1 MDSTNINDQL
11 SIITGLPKDTF
22 TTATA
27 NNTPGP
33 GDELLSVLGATE
45 KPVIMPSAMGTP
57 GGYSGT
63 ELASRTINVGA
74 KYTEP
79 LSNYVDYG
87 VPLNPFSDWN
97 DMRARNQG
105 TMQKIGYGT
114 IKAVGTFTG
123 AVAENTLGIFAGLG
137 SMMMGGSYADNIV
150 GNTVDST
157 NEWLAENLPHYQTA
171 QELERKQSGSTL
183 GALGTA
189 NFWTDTFLNGIAYS
203 LGSAATI
210 ELTGG
215 SGLLGKGIQAG
226 GKALGA
232 LGAASKIQKLTST
245 GEALKNIYNVSKMI
259 KTGTK
264 LTGDISKFATI
275 GKVLNA
281 VNHLEMS
288 AMMSLAEASV
298 EAREKSKMFTEEMY
312 AAWEGRPEN
321 YGKSAETDMSAEEKK
336 AIFESAK
343 GVENFTFGWNM
354 PILMGTNALM
364 FGSMIRGKAGKSF
377 SKGITEK
384 VVSDGEK
391 YVTKLPKSMVG
402 KAFSKAS
409 RTVSPILKDGITEMV
424 QEGAQT
430 MIGSTAV
437 EYFKNKFNTG
447 SEDMSG
453 AMIKG
458 MMDTY
463 GTSEGVESMLTG
475 FLVGAIMGGAGSI
488 GGSESKNR
496 KAKGVNTANLL
507 SIANSG
513 SFTNIVAGAE
523 QNLEINNFMQAIQKA
538 NAVGNYK
545 AAEELRLNLIA
556 SRAMKLKNLD
566 ALDLAMT
573 ELDDLGAMS
582 EKDFMERTGYD
593 TSKTLL
599 EQTGMASHKAIVED
613 IKNDINDLAKT
624 SDKLDNILSLVD
636 PRTKGIGRLF
646 TSKEDLQIEKQQEL
660 YNQRLKGIL
669 MQNMVSIKS
678 RDREIDDAITDLRG
692 LSEEFG
698 KITKSSLLT
707 VLKRN
712 DVAMTADGNITMP
725 NKLVEVLNI
734 TDKATQAERE
744 DKEATIAQEAK
755 ENTKKEDTKENNAVK
770 TALDRA
776 IEESKTFDTL
786 KKLEFDQALESLQNS
801 MTVREEAIAAFDELI
816 KNPEK
821 REMAIVAKQ
830 AAARRAAISNA
841 GKEANKLIE
850 LAETTKDLD
859 DIDQENLS
867 PEMIAA
873 LEARYEEL
881 YAIEEKY
888 YNDYADFPDAVLA
901 QLGTKID
908 EIEEDSPQKAL
919 ALTRVIEDR
928 KKGTKAEREKREA
941 NKTPEQQA
949 IEDEVIAALNSK
961 NNTPLPDN
969 PQNKPFENKIAV
981 VSGDGRRLRIN
992 GVTYENTFINPIE
1005 AITWDEE
1012 TLGLKVGD
1020 TVEWEITT
1028 PSATEEA
1035 DDKISTFQQIKEEVA
1050 AATTAEEANAI
1061 AEKLGAI
1068 IPEEETAAWMDEF
1081 AAGAEGPATAEQI
1094 KAALPENPNEEDIA
1108 LASVKILFPKYL
1120 DVKIAELTTGVSQT
1134 TGEAITKADK
1144 PVVKSVTL
1152 TNEAGQIVE
1161 FTAEEY
1167 PSIALEVAEVIA
1179 SIATDGRLVTELEL
1193 SQPELEKKLEIQEKS
1208 IDKLVKAAEL
1218 NYTNLM
1224 NNIARATAGSIESVM
1239 KKYSTL
1245 ISIISPIYSSAKAS
1259 YIALGESP
1267 KSIFF
1272 NDKNN
1277 AIWGIRY
1284 ELSEAIKK
1292 YKELQKVYR
1301 EKTNIAPVAAP
1312 SNAPTEFTSADELEY
1327 QNELG
1332 KLSADIDTGNDHLL
1346 DLKSKADELQMEIDA
1361 GNNIEE
1367 NSKELQETIDEIDV
1381 VTEDLRILNDV
1392 LNNLR
1397 QEYEDRKSS
1406 ETSTDLQDTEGAT
1419 EYSEKQGDQREAEGA
1434 VQVPTEEEPD
1444 VAEPED
1450 IPFIIGRRI
1459 EEEDFG
1465 TTSIPNGDSSND
1477 LIDEEEDETE
1487 EEEYIV
1493 DEDNLTHLNPTVAP
1507 EEQEKVEGDSGE
1519 LDVRLLPTTYR
1530 YSSDFNHIIVDENGQ
1545 PLPNIIYLGDGTEEN
1560 KGIQQIST
1568 KTGKAI
1574 PVNSDALVSSELT
1587 PVNTDSPLE
1596 IVFEV
1601 RTDTVYFEKESKT
1614 RKPEDLWK
1622 IAPIYVTVRTSKGLM
1637 RVGMLEG
1644 YNPSKAESNSDRQ
1657 TIWENHLKG
1666 NKVTSTL
1673 AGKRGV
1679 QSSQHIANALTE
1691 GGTRFLYDITAN
1703 GNKPIIVIAATDG
1716 GRPVWKVFL
1725 NEEDVEINAEFP
1737 INTTDL
1743 GTVGMLVK
1751 TPTGG
1756 YRLTRLIT
1764 QPIGQT
1770 GAAAV
1775 LDALRLGQSDRISQI
1790 VGFNLIADAAIAMSG
1805 KNVKKMIFEDILGTG
1820 DNAVRTYVY
1829 WLPQAESWI
1838 RVSAEELGKAL
1849 NKQQFKFQ
1857 FIEISKEDGATNF
1870 SPDSTR
1876 KDWSTHYADVLPTFL
1891 EVIQEKRYQVDK
1903 ELLATNGQIPYTSP
1917 LEDSD
1922 ADEVTVFNNYL
1933 DYLTDST
1940 LLPELKGDSKSHTS
1954 ILSTGTYINP
1964 ETGSPYFNIGITFG
1978 PMMINGKA
1986 LTSEESP
1993 LPPQPTVKIE
2003 LKESIVE
2010 EEEEFT
2016 KEETEEETTTEE
2028 NSSVDA
2034 TNLLIDED
2042 EEEEEETM
2050 EEKFS
2055 LNKLFKGKESGD
2067 ILKVIGYTKNGVRF
2081 EVQKE
2086 GLKPTK
2092 NLPFTELERLLKQG
2106 KLTAVKVSEE
2116 DEEKA
2121 PEDQP
2126 VTDIKAMMEAQGIIA
2141 EEEEEEE
2148 IAEEDEIVNEPLAA
2162 VLEKIKENEYKGMV
2176 IDPITKE
2183 ETHYKITPEISG
2195 VPDQF
2200 DRITRKTSEPFTGS
2214 KETQVSSSTA
2224 GKTVHS
2230 VVEDMLM
2237 KRDYV
2242 KPDGIS
2248 AVAFLDLKSQAVAI
2262 EKIFKTRRQAIVAV
2276 EMLVYNEAGKWA
2288 GKFDILTK
2296 DNKGVY
2302 YIYDIKTGSE
2312 SGLKKYDKGY
2322 TNPLTKKTKK
2332 SKRQQH
2338 GSQLSAYAYAL
2349 RGHGKDNNIDVKVPK
2364 GSVLYIPIEYTS
2376 DGSITKVSKLAEKK
2390 FILSADI
2397 KAVFKGEVT
2406 FEYKA
2411 STKAEDPAVKNAG
2424 KRKGS
2429 TKSNAKSKIVL
2440 AEEEEE
2446 ETKPAGKGIKA
2457 TTKKAPVKLTKTNIL
2472 NAILNAKKVEKG
2484 DIAQGQEGILGNI
2497 KTTIIDN
2504 DGQFDDEILTDIIN
2518 QETGLNFTVN
2528 EVAKMQEAIINKDC
2542 TPKS

>member
-1 MDSTNINDQL
+1 MDSTNIADQL
-11 SIITGLPKDTF
+11 SIITGLSKDTF
-22 TTATA
+22 TTPTINAE
-27 NNTPGP
+27 PGP
-33 GDELLSVLGATE
+33 GNELFAALGIKEQPVVLPSSN
-45 KPVIMPSAMGTP
+45 PVGNA
-57 GGYSGT
+57 YSGT
-63 ELASRTINVGA
+63 ELASRNINVGS

-123 AVAENTLGIFAGLG
+123 AIAENTLGIFAGLG

-157 NEWLAENLPHYQTA
+157 NEWLRENLPNYVSNS
-171 QELERKQSGSTL
+171 ELERKQTSAFSG
-183 GALGTA
+183 LGTA

-203 LGSAATI
+203 IGSVATI
-210 ELTGG
+210 GLTGG
-215 SGLLGKGIQAG
+215 VGLAGRGIQAG

-232 LGAASKIQKLTST
+232 LGTATKIQKLTST
-245 GEALKNIYNVSKMI
+245 GESLKNIYNVSKMI

-264 LTGDISKFATI
+264 LTGDISKFATV

-281 VNHLEMS
+281 VNHLEMA

-312 AAWEGRPEN
+312 ADWEGRPEN
-321 YGKSAETDMSAEEKK
+321 YGKSAERDMTAEEKK

-364 FGSMIRGKAGKSF
+364 FGSMIRGKAGRSF
-377 SKGITEK
+377 SKGVTEK

-391 YVTKLPKSMVG
+391 YVTKLPKTMVG
-402 KAFSKAS
+402 KAFSKAYRVS
-409 RTVSPILKDGITEMV
+409 SPILKNGITEMV

-447 SEDMSG
+447 TEDMSG

-475 FLVGAIMGGAGSI
+475 FLVGAIMGGGSNI
-488 GGSESKNR
+488 GGSASKNR

-513 SFTNIVAGAE
+513 SFTNIVAAAE
-523 QNLEINNFMQAIQKA
+523 QNLEINSYMQAIQKA

-593 TSKTLL
+593 TTKTLL
-599 EQTGMASHKAIVED
+599 EQTGMSSHKAIVED

-624 SDKLDNILSLVD
+624 SDKLDNILTLVD
-636 PRTKGIGRLF
+636 PTTRGLGRLF
-646 TSKEDLQIEKQQEL
+646 ETKENLQIQKQQEL

-678 RDREIDDAITDLRG
+678 RDREIDDAIVELRG
-692 LSEEFG
+692 LSDEFG
-698 KITKSSLLT
+698 KITKNSLLT

-712 DVAMTADGNITMP
+712 DVSMTADGNITMP
-725 NKLVEVLNI
+725 NKLVTVGL
-734 TDKATQAERE
+734 TDKQAQTERE
-744 DKEATIAQEAK
+744 AKEATIAQEAA

-786 KKLEFDQALESLQNS
+786 KKLEFDEALESLRYS
-801 MTVREEAIAAFDELI
+801 MSVREEAIAAFDELI

-867 PEMIAA
+867 PELIAA

-881 YAIEEKY
+881 YAIEEQY

-908 EIEEDSPQKAL
+908 EIEDESPQKAL

-1005 AITWDEE
+1005 AIKWDEE

-1020 TVEWEITT
+1020 TIEWEVTT

-1035 DDKISTFQQIKEEVA
+1035 DDKITALQQIKEEIA
-1050 AATTAEEANAI
+1050 AATTAEETNAI
-1061 AEKLGAI
+1061 AEKLGTI
-1068 IPEEETAAWMDEF
+1068 IPEEETVAWMDEF
-1081 AAGAEGPATAEQI
+1081 AAGPEGPAIAEEI
-1094 KAALPENPNEEDIA
+1094 KAALPENPTQDDVA
-1108 LASVKILFPKYL
+1108 AVSVKTLLPKFL
-1120 DVKIAELTTGVSQT
+1120 DVKIAELSTGVSQT
-1134 TGEAITKADK
+1134 TGEAVTKADK

-1161 FTAEEY
+1161 FTAEEF

-1208 IDKLVKAAEL
+1208 INKLVAAAEL

-1224 NNIARATAGSIESVM
+1224 DNIDRATAGSIQSVM

-1259 YIALGESP
+1259 FIELGESP
-1267 KSIFF
+1267 RSIFF
-1272 NDKNN
+1272 NDENN

-1284 ELSEAIKK
+1284 ELGAAIKK
-1292 YKELQKVYR
+1292 YRELQKVYR
-1301 EKTNIAPVAAP
+1301 EKTNMAPVAVP
-1312 SNAPTEFTSADELEY
+1312 TDAPTEFTSADELEY

-1332 KLSADIDTGNDHLL
+1332 KLSADIDTGNNYLT
-1346 DLKSKADELQMEIDA
+1346 DLQATAGELEMEVDA

-1367 NSKELQETIDEIDV
+1367 NSKELQETIDKIDV
-1381 VTEDLRILNDV
+1381 VTEDLRILNYV

-1419 EYSEKQGDQREAEGA
+1419 EYSEKQGNQREAEGA

-1444 VAEPED
+1444 VVEEEE

-1465 TTSIPNGDSSND
+1465 TTSVPNGDSSND

-1487 EEEYIV
+1487 EDEYLV
-1493 DEDNLTHLNPTVAP
+1493 DEDNITHLNPTVAP
-1507 EEQEKVEGDSGE
+1507 EEQDEPKGDSGE

-1560 KGIQQIST
+1560 PGKQQIST
-1568 KTGKAI
+1568 KTGLPI
-1574 PVNSDALVSSELT
+1574 RVNSNALVSSELT
-1587 PVNTDSPLE
+1587 PVNDGAPLE

-1601 RTDTVYFEKESKT
+1601 RTDTVYFEKISKT
-1614 RKPEDLWK
+1614 EKKEDLWK
-1622 IAPIYVTVRTSKGLM
+1622 KVPIYVTVRTSKGLY

-1657 TIWENHLKG
+1657 TIWENYLKG

-1691 GGTRFLYDITAN
+1691 SGTRFLYDITAN

-1725 NEEDVEINAEFP
+1725 NEENVEVDTSSWRAD
-1737 INTTDL
+1737 TSDL
-1743 GTVGMLVK
+1743 GGVGMAVK

-1756 YRLTRLIT
+1756 YKLLRLLT

-1775 LDALRLGQSDRISQI
+1775 LDALKLGQSERISQI
-1790 VGFNLIADAAIAMSG
+1790 VGFNLIADAAISMSG
-1805 KNVKKMIFEDILGTG
+1805 KNAKKMIFEDVIGEG

-1849 NKQQFKFQ
+1849 DKKQFKFQ
-1857 FIEISKEDGATNF
+1857 FIEISKEDGATKF
-1870 SPDSTR
+1870 ASDSTR
-1876 KDWSTHYADVLPTFL
+1876 KDWSTHYSDVLPTFL

-1903 ELLATNGQIPYTSP
+1903 EFLATNGQIPYTSP

-1940 LLPELKGDSKSHTS
+1940 LLPELKSDSKSHTS
-1954 ILSTGTYINP
+1954 ILSSGTYIDP
-1964 ETGSPYFNIGITFG
+1964 KTGSAYFNIGITFG
-1978 PMMINGKA
+1978 PMMINGKS

-1993 LPPQPTVKIE
+1993 LPPSPTVKIDI
-2003 LKESIVE
+2003 KDNIVQ

-2016 KEETEEETTTEE
+2016 TDETENETTTEE
-2028 NSSVDA
+2028 NSSVDT

-2042 EEEEEETM
+2042 EEEEEKPKTEET
-2050 EEKFS
+2050 E
-2055 LNKLFKGKESGD
+2055 
-2067 ILKVIGYTKNGVRF
+2067 
-2081 EVQKE
+2081 
-2086 GLKPTK
+2086 
-2092 NLPFTELERLLKQG
+2092 
-2106 KLTAVKVSEE
+2106 
-2116 DEEKA
+2116 EEKA

-2126 VTDIKAMMEAQGIIA
+2126 ITDIKAMMEAQGIIA
-2141 EEEEEEE
+2141 EDEEEDEEV
-2148 IAEEDEIVNEPLAA
+2148 AEEDEIVNEPLAA
-2162 VLEKIKENEYKGMV
+2162 VLEKIKETEYKGMV

-2200 DRITRKTSEPFTGS
+2200 DRITRKTSEPFTGT

-2224 GKTVHS
+2224 GNTTHS
-2230 VVEDMLM
+2230 LVEDMLM
-2237 KRDYV
+2237 KRDYI

-2262 EKIFKTRRQAIVAV
+2262 EKIFKTRRHTIVSV
-2276 EMLVYNEAGKWA
+2276 EMLVYNENGKWA

-2312 SGLKKYDKGY
+2312 SGLKNYEKGY
-2322 TNPLTKKTKK
+2322 TDPKTKKTKK

-2364 GSVLYIPIEYTS
+2364 GSVLYIPIEYTT

-2411 STKAEDPAVKNAG
+2411 STKAEDPGVKNAG

-2429 TKSNAKSKIVL
+2429 TKSNAKSKLVL
-2440 AEEEEE
+2440 AEEEDEEEEE

-2457 TTKKAPVKLTKTNIL
+2457 PTTKKAPVKLTKANIVD
-2472 NAILNAKKVEKG
+2472 AIVNAKKIEKG

-2504 DGQFDDEILTDIIN
+2504 DGQLDDDILTEIIN
-2518 QETGLNFTVN
+2518 QETNLNFTVD
-2528 EVAKMQEAIINKDC
+2528 EVAKMQEAVMRKNC
-2542 TPKS
+2542 TKTSK

>member
-1 MDSTNINDQL
+1 MDSTNIDDQL

-22 TTATA
+22 AKTAI

-33 GDELLSVLGATE
+33 GDDLLAALGSTE
-45 KPVIMPSAMGTP
+45 KAVQMPSTTSSQ
-57 GGYSGT
+57 GYLGT
-63 ELASRTINVGA
+63 ELATRNIDVSN

-97 DMRARNQG
+97 DMRARNQS

-114 IKAVGTFTG
+114 VKGLATFTG

-137 SMMMGGSYADNIV
+137 SMLMGGSYADNIV

-189 NFWTDTFLNGIAYS
+189 NFWTDEFLSGIAYS

-215 SGLLGKGIQAG
+215 SGFIGKGIQAG

-232 LGAASKIQKLTST
+232 LGTASKIQKLTST
-245 GEALKNIYNVSKMI
+245 GESLKNIYNVSKMI

-264 LTGDISKFATI
+264 LTGDISKFATM

-281 VNHLEMS
+281 VNHLEVS

-298 EAREKSKMFTEEMY
+298 EAREKSKLFTEEMY
-312 AAWEGRPEN
+312 ADWEGRPEN
-321 YGKSAETDMSAEEKK
+321 YGKSADRDMSAEEKK

-354 PILMGTNALM
+354 PVLMGTNALM

-377 SKGITEK
+377 SKGVTEK

-391 YVTKLPKSMVG
+391 YVAKLPKTMVG
-402 KAFSKAS
+402 KAFNKAYRVS
-409 RTVSPILKDGITEMV
+409 SPILKDGITEMV

-447 SEDMSG
+447 TEDKSG
-453 AMIKG
+453 AMVKG

-475 FLVGAIMGGAGSI
+475 FLVGAIMGGASNI
-488 GGSESKNR
+488 GGAASKNR
-496 KAKGVNTANLL
+496 KSKGVNTANLL

-523 QNLEINNFMQAIQKA
+523 QNLEISNFMQAIQKA

-599 EQTGMASHKAIVED
+599 EQTGMSSHKAIVED

-624 SDKLDNILSLVD
+624 SDKIDNILSLVD

-646 TSKEDLQIEKQQEL
+646 ETKENLQIEKQQEL

-698 KITKSSLLT
+698 KITKSNLLT

-725 NKLVEVLNI
+725 NRLVTVGL
-734 TDKATQAERE
+734 TDKAAQGERE
-744 DKEATIAQEAK
+744 AKEATIAQEAA

-770 TALDRA
+770 TALERA

-786 KKLEFDQALESLQNS
+786 KKLEFDQALESLRYS
-801 MTVREEAIAAFDELI
+801 MAVREESIAAFDELI

-867 PEMIAA
+867 PELIAA

-881 YAIEEKY
+881 YAIEEQY

-908 EIEEDSPQKAL
+908 EIEDESPQKAL

-928 KKGTKAEREKREA
+928 KKGTKAEREKRQA

-949 IEDEVIAALNSK
+949 IEDEVLAALNSK

-1005 AITWDEE
+1005 AIKWDEE
-1012 TLGLKVGD
+1012 VVGLKAGD
-1020 TVEWEITT
+1020 TVEWEVTT
-1028 PSATEEA
+1028 PTATEESA
-1035 DDKISTFQQIKEEVA
+1035 KTVEALQQIKEQLA
-1050 AATTAEEANAI
+1050 AAQT
-1061 AEKLGAI
+1061 
-1068 IPEEETAAWMDEF
+1068 PEEVEDIAKKLNDIVPEDVTAAWMDEQ
-1081 AAGAEGPATAEQI
+1081 AAGPDAEALTKELLES
-1094 KAALPENPNEEDIA
+1094 LPENPTQDDVAIGSA
-1108 LASVKILFPKYL
+1108 KILLPKFL
-1120 DVKIAELTTGVSQT
+1120 DVKIAELSTGVSQT

-1144 PVVKSVTL
+1144 PAVKSVTL

-1161 FTAEEY
+1161 FTSEEF

-1208 IDKLVKAAEL
+1208 INKLVAAAEL

-1224 NNIARATAGSIESVM
+1224 DNIDRATAGSIQSVM

-1259 YIALGESP
+1259 FIELGESP
-1267 KSIFF
+1267 RSIFF
-1272 NDKNN
+1272 NDENN

-1284 ELSEAIKK
+1284 ELDAAIKK
-1292 YKELQKVYR
+1292 YRELQKVYR
-1301 EKTNIAPVAAP
+1301 EKTNMAPVAVP
-1312 SNAPTEFTSADELEY
+1312 TDAPTEFTSADELEY
-1327 QNELG
+1327 QNEFG
-1332 KLSADIDTGNDHLL
+1332 KLSADIDTGNDYLT
-1346 DLKSKADELQMEIDA
+1346 DLTASADELQMEINA

-1367 NSKELQETIDEIDV
+1367 NSKELQETIDKIDV
-1381 VTEDLRILNDV
+1381 AREDLRILNDV

-1406 ETSTDLQDTEGAT
+1406 QTSTDLQDTEGAT

-1444 VAEPED
+1444 VVVEEE

-1487 EEEYIV
+1487 EDEYLV
-1493 DEDNLTHLNPTVAP
+1493 DEDNITHLNPTVAP
-1507 EEQEKVEGDSGE
+1507 EEQDEPKGDSGE
-1519 LDVRLLPTTYR
+1519 LDLRLLPTTYR

-1545 PLPNIIYLGDGTEEN
+1545 PLTNIIYLGDGTEEN
-1560 KGIQQIST
+1560 PGKQQIST
-1568 KTGKAI
+1568 KTGLPI
-1574 PVNSDALVSSELT
+1574 PVNSNALVSSELT
-1587 PVNTDSPLE
+1587 PVNDGAPLE

-1601 RTDTVYFEKESKT
+1601 RTDTVYFEKISKT
-1614 RKPEDLWK
+1614 EKKEDLWK
-1622 IAPIYVTVRTSKGLM
+1622 KVPIYVTVRTSKGLY

-1657 TIWENHLKG
+1657 TIWENYLKG

-1673 AGKRGV
+1673 AGKRGI

-1725 NEEDVEINAEFP
+1725 NEENVEVDTSAWRAD
-1737 INTTDL
+1737 TSDL
-1743 GTVGMLVK
+1743 GGVGMAVK

-1756 YRLTRLIT
+1756 YKLLRLLT

-1775 LDALRLGQSDRISQI
+1775 LDALKLGQAERISQI
-1790 VGFNLIADAAIAMSG
+1790 VGFNLIADAAITMSG
-1805 KNVKKMIFEDILGTG
+1805 KNAKKMIFEDVIGEG

-1849 NKQQFKFQ
+1849 DKKQFKFQ
-1857 FIEISKEDGATNF
+1857 FIEISKEDGATKF
-1870 SPDSTR
+1870 APDSTR
-1876 KDWSTHYADVLPTFL
+1876 KDWSTHYSDVLPTFL
-1891 EVIQEKRYQVDK
+1891 EVIQEKRYQVAK
-1903 ELLATNGQIPYTSP
+1903 EFLATNGQIPYTSP

-1940 LLPELKGDSKSHTS
+1940 LLPELKSDSKSHTS
-1954 ILSTGTYINP
+1954 ILSSGTYISP

-1993 LPPQPTVKIE
+1993 LPPSPTVKIDI
-2003 LKESIVE
+2003 KDNIVQ
-2010 EEEEFT
+2010 EEEEFIN
-2016 KEETEEETTTEE
+2016 EETENETTTEE

-2042 EEEEEETM
+2042 EEEEEKPKTEET
-2050 EEKFS
+2050 E
-2055 LNKLFKGKESGD
+2055 
-2067 ILKVIGYTKNGVRF
+2067 
-2081 EVQKE
+2081 
-2086 GLKPTK
+2086 
-2092 NLPFTELERLLKQG
+2092 
-2106 KLTAVKVSEE
+2106 
-2116 DEEKA
+2116 EEKA

-2126 VTDIKAMMEAQGIIA
+2126 LTDIKAMMEAQGIIA
-2141 EEEEEEE
+2141 EEEEEDEE
-2148 IAEEDEIVNEPLAA
+2148 VAEEDEIVNEPLAA

-2200 DRITRKTSEPFTGS
+2200 DRITRKTSEPFTGT

-2224 GKTVHS
+2224 GNTTHS
-2230 VVEDMLM
+2230 LVEDMLM
-2237 KRDYV
+2237 KRDYI

-2262 EKIFKTRRQAIVAV
+2262 EKIFKTRRHTIVSV
-2276 EMLVYNEAGKWA
+2276 EMLVYNENGKWA

-2312 SGLKKYDKGY
+2312 SGLKNYEKGY
-2322 TNPLTKKTKK
+2322 TDPKTKKTKK

-2364 GSVLYIPIEYTS
+2364 GSVLYIPIEYTT

-2424 KRKGS
+2424 KRKGN
-2429 TKSNAKSKIVL
+2429 TKSNAKSKLVL
-2440 AEEEEE
+2440 AEEEDEEEEE

-2457 TTKKAPVKLTKTNIL
+2457 TTPKKAPVKLTKANIVD
-2472 NAILNAKKVEKG
+2472 AIVNAKKIEKG

-2504 DGQFDDEILTDIIN
+2504 DGQLDDDILTEIIN
-2518 QETGLNFTVN
+2518 QETNLNFTVD
-2528 EVAKMQEAIINKDC
+2528 EVAKMQEAVMRKNC
-2542 TPKS
+2542 TKTSK

>member
-1 MDSTNINDQL
+1 MDSTNIDDQL

-22 TTATA
+22 TTPTT
-27 NNTPGP
+27 NTTPGA
-33 GDELLSVLGATE
+33 GDELFAALGIKEQPVVL
-45 KPVIMPSAMGTP
+45 PSSTTVGNA
-57 GGYSGT
+57 YSGT
-63 ELASRTINVGA
+63 DLASRNIDVGS

-105 TMQKIGYGT
+105 FGQKLGYGT

-137 SMMMGGSYADNIV
+137 SMLTGGTYADNIV

-157 NEWLAENLPHYQTA
+157 NEWLRENLPNYTSNA
-171 QELERKQSGSTL
+171 ELERKQTSAFSG
-183 GALGTA
+183 LGTA
-189 NFWTDTFLNGIAYS
+189 NFWTDSFLNGIAYS

-210 ELTGG
+210 GVTGG
-215 SGLLGKGIQAG
+215 VGLAGRGIQAG

-232 LGAASKIQKLTST
+232 LGTASKIEKITST

-264 LTGDISKFATI
+264 LTGDISKFATV

-281 VNHLEMS
+281 VNHLEMA

-312 AAWEGRPEN
+312 AAWEARPEN

-354 PILMGTNALM
+354 PVLMGTNALM

-377 SKGITEK
+377 SKGVTEK

-447 SEDMSG
+447 TEDMSG

-475 FLVGAIMGGAGSI
+475 FLVGAIMGGASNI
-488 GGSESKNR
+488 GGSASKNR
-496 KAKGVNTANLL
+496 KAKAVNTANLI

-513 SFTNIVAGAE
+513 SFTNIVAAAE
-523 QNLEINNFMQAIQKA
+523 QNLEISNFMQAIQKA

-599 EQTGMASHKAIVED
+599 EQTGMASPKAIVED

-636 PRTKGIGRLF
+636 PTTRGLGRLF
-646 TSKEDLQIEKQQEL
+646 TSREDLQIQKQQEL
-660 YNQRLKGIL
+660 YNQRLKSIL
-669 MQNMVSIKS
+669 MQNMVSIKA

-725 NKLVEVLNI
+725 NRLVNVGL
-734 TDKATQAERE
+734 TDKEAQSERE
-744 DKEATIAQEAK
+744 EKEATIAQEAK

-830 AAARRAAISNA
+830 AAARRSAIANA
-841 GKEANKLIE
+841 GKEASKLIE

-867 PEMIAA
+867 PELIAA

-881 YAIEEKY
+881 YEIEEKY

-969 PQNKPFENKIAV
+969 PQTKPFENKIAV

-1012 TLGLKVGD
+1012 ALGLKVGD
-1020 TVEWEITT
+1020 TVEWDVTT
-1028 PSATEEA
+1028 PSASEET
-1035 DDKISTFQQIKEEVA
+1035 DDKITALQQIKEEIA

-1061 AEKLGAI
+1061 AEKLGTI

-1081 AAGAEGPATAEQI
+1081 AASPEGPAIAEEM
-1094 KAALPENPNEEDIA
+1094 KAALPENPTQEDAA
-1108 LASVKILFPKYL
+1108 LISIKILLPKYL

-1245 ISIISPIYSSAKAS
+1245 IGIISPIYSSAKAS

-1284 ELSEAIKK
+1284 ELDAAIKK

-1301 EKTNIAPVAAP
+1301 EKTNMAPVAVP
-1312 SNAPTEFTSADELEY
+1312 TEAPTEFTSADEIEY
-1327 QNELG
+1327 QNEFG
-1332 KLSADIDTGNDHLL
+1332 KLNADIDTGNDNLM
-1346 DLKSKADELQMEIDA
+1346 DLTATADELQMEIDA

-1367 NSKELQETIDEIDV
+1367 NSKELQETIDEIEV

-1406 ETSTDLQDTEGAT
+1406 QTSTDLQDTEGAT
-1419 EYSEKQGDQREAEGA
+1419 EYSEKQGDQREAEGT

-1444 VAEPED
+1444 VVEEEEV
-1450 IPFIIGRRI
+1450 PFIIGRRI

-1465 TTSIPNGDSSND
+1465 TTSVPNGDSSND

-1493 DEDNLTHLNPTVAP
+1493 DEDNMTHLNPTVAP

-1560 KGIQQIST
+1560 PGRQQIST

-1574 PVNSDALVSSELT
+1574 PVNSNALVSSELT
-1587 PVNTDSPLE
+1587 PVNDGSPLE

-1622 IAPIYVTVRTSKGLM
+1622 IVPIYVTVRTSKGLM

-1691 GGTRFLYDITAN
+1691 SGTRFLYDITAN
-1703 GNKPIIVIAATDG
+1703 GNKPIIVIATTDG
-1716 GRPVWKVFL
+1716 GRPAWKVFL
-1725 NEEDVEINAEFP
+1725 NEENVEVDTSAWRAD
-1737 INTTDL
+1737 TSDL
-1743 GTVGMLVK
+1743 GGVGVAVK

-1756 YRLTRLIT
+1756 YKLLRLLT

-1770 GAAAV
+1770 GATAV
-1775 LDALRLGQSDRISQI
+1775 LDALKLGQAERISQI
-1790 VGFNLIADAAIAMSG
+1790 VGFNLIADAAITMSG
-1805 KNVKKMIFEDILGTG
+1805 KNAKKMIFEDVIGEG
-1820 DNAVRTYVY
+1820 DNAIRTYVY

-1876 KDWSTHYADVLPTFL
+1876 KDWSTHYADVLPAFL
-1891 EVIQEKRYQVDK
+1891 EVIQEKRYQVSK
-1903 ELLATNGQIPYTSP
+1903 EFLATNGEIPYTSP

-1922 ADEVTVFNNYL
+1922 ADEVTVFDNYL

-1940 LLPELKGDSKSHTS
+1940 LLPELKSDSKSHTS
-1954 ILSTGTYINP
+1954 ILSSGTYTNP

-2042 EEEEEETM
+2042 EEEEE
-2050 EEKFS
+2050 
-2055 LNKLFKGKESGD
+2055 
-2067 ILKVIGYTKNGVRF
+2067 
-2081 EVQKE
+2081 
-2086 GLKPTK
+2086 KPK
-2092 NLPFTELERLLKQG
+2092 TE
-2106 KLTAVKVSEE
+2106 EE

-2141 EEEEEEE
+2141 EEEEEDEE
-2148 IAEEDEIVNEPLAA
+2148 VAEEDEIVNEPLAA

-2200 DRITRKTSEPFTGS
+2200 DRITRKTSEPFTGT

-2224 GKTVHS
+2224 GNTTHS
-2230 VVEDMLM
+2230 LVEDMLM

-2262 EKIFKTRRQAIVAV
+2262 EKIFKTRRHTIVSV

-2312 SGLKKYDKGY
+2312 SGLKNYEKGY
-2322 TNPLTKKTKK
+2322 TDPTTKKTKK

-2364 GSVLYIPIEYTS
+2364 GSVLYIPIEYTT

-2429 TKSNAKSKIVL
+2429 TKSNAKSKIAL

-2457 TTKKAPVKLTKTNIL
+2457 TTKKAPVKLTKANIL
-2472 NAILNAKKVEKG
+2472 NAILNAKKVKAG
-2484 DIAQGQEGILGNI
+2484 DIAEGQEGMLGNI

-2504 DGQFDDEILTDIIN
+2504 DGQLDDEFLTDIIN
-2518 QETGLNFTVN
+2518 QETGLNFTVD
-2528 EVAKMQEAIINKDC
+2528 EVAKMQEAIIKDNC
-2542 TPKS
+2542 

>member
-1 MDSTNINDQL
+1 MDSTNIDDQL

-22 TTATA
+22 TTTTA

-33 GDELLSVLGATE
+33 GDDLLAALGSTE
-45 KPVIMPSAMGTP
+45 KAVQMPSTTSNQ
-57 GGYSGT
+57 GYLGT
-63 ELASRTINVGA
+63 ELASRNIDVSN
-74 KYTEP
+74 KYTDP

-97 DMRARNQG
+97 DMRARNQS

-114 IKAVGTFTG
+114 IKGISTFTG

-137 SMMMGGSYADNIV
+137 SMMMGGTYADNIV

-203 LGSAATI
+203 LGSVATI

-215 SGLLGKGIQAG
+215 SGFIGKGIQAG

-232 LGAASKIQKLTST
+232 LGTASKIQKLTST
-245 GEALKNIYNVSKMI
+245 GESLKNIYNVSKMI

-264 LTGDISKFATI
+264 LTGDISKFATM

-281 VNHLEMS
+281 VNHLEM
-288 AMMSLAEASV
+288 ATMMSLAEASV
-298 EAREKSKMFTEEMY
+298 EAREKSKLFTEEMF

-321 YGKSAETDMSAEEKK
+321 YGKSAETDMTAEEKK

-377 SKGITEK
+377 SKGVTEK

-391 YVTKLPKSMVG
+391 YAAKLPKTMVG
-402 KAFSKAS
+402 KAFSKAY
-409 RTVSPILKDGITEMV
+409 RVSSPVLKNGITEMV

-447 SEDMSG
+447 TEDMSG

-475 FLVGAIMGGAGSI
+475 FLVGAIMGGASNI
-488 GGSESKNR
+488 GGSASKNR
-496 KAKGVNTANLL
+496 KAKAVNTANLI

-523 QNLEINNFMQAIQKA
+523 QNLEINSYMQAIQKA

-593 TSKTLL
+593 TTKTLL
-599 EQTGMASHKAIVED
+599 EQTGMSSHKAIVED
-613 IKNDINDLAKT
+613 IKKDINDLAKT

-646 TSKEDLQIEKQQEL
+646 ETKENLQIEKQQEL
-660 YNQRLKGIL
+660 YNQRLKSIL
-669 MQNMVSIKS
+669 MTNMVSIKS

-712 DVAMTADGNITMP
+712 DVAMAADGNITMP
-725 NKLVEVLNI
+725 NRLVNVSL
-734 TDKATQAERE
+734 TDKAAQGERE
-744 DKEATIAQEAK
+744 AKEATIAQEAK

-786 KKLEFDQALESLQNS
+786 KKLEFDQALESLRYS
-801 MTVREEAIAAFDELI
+801 MAVREEAIAAFDELI

-841 GKEANKLIE
+841 GKEASKLIE

-867 PEMIAA
+867 PELIAA

-881 YAIEEKY
+881 YAIEEQY

-928 KKGTKAEREKREA
+928 KKGTKAEREKRQA

-969 PQNKPFENKIAV
+969 PQNKPFENKIAI

-992 GVTYENTFINPIE
+992 GVTYENTFLNPIE

-1020 TVEWEITT
+1020 TVEWEVTT

-1035 DDKISTFQQIKEEVA
+1035 DAKVTALQQIKEEII

-1061 AEKLGAI
+1061 AEKLGTI

-1081 AAGAEGPATAEQI
+1081 ATGPEGPAIAEEM
-1094 KAALPENPNEEDIA
+1094 KAALPENPTQEDAA
-1108 LASVKILFPKYL
+1108 LISIKILLPRFL

-1161 FTAEEY
+1161 FTAAEY

-1193 SQPELEKKLEIQEKS
+1193 SEPELRKKLDIQYKS
-1208 IDKLVKAAEL
+1208 IEKLVEAAEL
-1218 NYTNLM
+1218 MYNTLM
-1224 NNIARATAGSIESVM
+1224 DNIERATAGSIQSVM

-1245 ISIISPIYSSAKAS
+1245 IGIISPIYSSAKAA
-1259 YIALGESP
+1259 YIELGKSP
-1267 KSIFF
+1267 KEIL
-1272 NDKNN
+1272 NDEDWYTLRDIQYDLTQ
-1277 AIWGIRY
+1277 AIEDYR
-1284 ELSEAIKK
+1284 
-1292 YKELQKVYR
+1292 ELQKVYR
-1301 EKTNIAPVAAP
+1301 DKTNMAPVAVP
-1312 SNAPTEFTSADELEY
+1312 TDAPTEFTSADEIEY
-1327 QNELG
+1327 QNEFG
-1332 KLSADIDTGNDHLL
+1332 KLNADIDTGNDHLT
-1346 DLKSKADELQMEIDA
+1346 DLTATADELQMEIDA

-1367 NSKELQETIDEIDV
+1367 NSKELQETIDEIEV

-1419 EYSEKQGDQREAEGA
+1419 EYSEKQGDQRETEGA

-1465 TTSIPNGDSSND
+1465 TTSVPNGDSSND

-1493 DEDNLTHLNPTVAP
+1493 DEDNMTHLNPTVAP

-1560 KGIQQIST
+1560 PGRQQIST

-1574 PVNSDALVSSELT
+1574 PVNSNALVSSELT
-1587 PVNTDSPLE
+1587 PVNDGSPLE

-1622 IAPIYVTVRTSKGLM
+1622 IVPIYVTVRTSKGLY

-1657 TIWENHLKG
+1657 TIWENYLKG

-1691 GGTRFLYDITAN
+1691 SGTRFLYDITAN

-1716 GRPVWKVFL
+1716 GRPAWKVFL
-1725 NEEDVEINAEFP
+1725 NEENVEVDTSAWRAD
-1737 INTTDL
+1737 TSDL
-1743 GTVGMLVK
+1743 GGVGMAVK

-1756 YRLTRLIT
+1756 YKLLRLLT

-1770 GAAAV
+1770 GATAV
-1775 LDALRLGQSDRISQI
+1775 LDALKLGQAERISQI
-1790 VGFNLIADAAIAMSG
+1790 VGFNLIADAAISMSG
-1805 KNVKKMIFEDILGTG
+1805 KNAKKMIFEDVIGEG

-1849 NKQQFKFQ
+1849 DKKQFKFQ
-1857 FIEISKEDGATNF
+1857 FIEISKEDGATKF
-1870 SPDSTR
+1870 APDSTR

-1903 ELLATNGQIPYTSP
+1903 EFLATNGQIPYTSP

-1922 ADEVTVFNNYL
+1922 ADEVTVFDNYL

-1940 LLPELKGDSKSHTS
+1940 LLPELKSDSKSHTS
-1954 ILSTGTYINP
+1954 ILSSGTYINP

-1993 LPPQPTVKIE
+1993 LPPSPTVKIE
-2003 LKESIVE
+2003 IKETVVQ
-2010 EEEEFT
+2010 EEEEFIN
-2016 KEETEEETTTEE
+2016 EETEEETTTEE

-2042 EEEEEETM
+2042 EEEEEEETM

-2055 LNKLFKGKESGD
+2055 LNKLFKGTESGD

-2081 EVQKE
+2081 EVQQE

-2141 EEEEEEE
+2141 EEEEEDEE
-2148 IAEEDEIVNEPLAA
+2148 VAEEDEIVNEPLAA
-2162 VLEKIKENEYKGMV
+2162 VLEKIKETEYKGMV

-2200 DRITRKTSEPFTGS
+2200 DRITRKTSEPFTGT

-2224 GKTVHS
+2224 GTTTHS
-2230 VVEDMLM
+2230 LVEDMLM

-2262 EKIFKTRRQAIVAV
+2262 EKIFKTRRHTIVSV

-2312 SGLKKYDKGY
+2312 SGLKNYEKGY
-2322 TNPLTKKTKK
+2322 TDPKTKKTKK

-2349 RGHGKDNNIDVKVPK
+2349 RGHGIDNNIDVKVPK
-2364 GSVLYIPIEYTS
+2364 GSVLYIPIEYTT

-2429 TKSNAKSKIVL
+2429 TKSNAKSKLVL
-2440 AEEEEE
+2440 AEEEEEEE

-2457 TTKKAPVKLTKTNIL
+2457 TTKKAPVKLTKANIL
-2472 NAILNAKKVEKG
+2472 NAILNAKKVKAG
-2484 DIAQGQEGILGNI
+2484 DIAEGQEGMLGNI

-2504 DGQFDDEILTDIIN
+2504 DGQLDDEFLTDIIN
-2518 QETGLNFTVN
+2518 QETGLNFTVD
-2528 EVAKMQEAIINKDC
+2528 EVAKMQEAIIKDNC
-2542 TPKS
+2542 